1 MANSKLV
8 KPLVVALSLSLPL
21 TLIGC
26 SGEDKAKTA
35 QEARRTVQAQT
46 TIIQPSEGLA
56 TTAVTGTVEALESV
70 RVASRLMGYIR
81 DIAVVEGQA
90 VKAGQRLFT
99 IDPLD
104 IEGAVEQ
111 ARLGVKQAEDAMKDA
126 EADYKRFE
134 NLYKDEVVTRQN
146 YEKMKLNYD
155 MAVTRAAQAKA
166 GLGTA
171 QGQMRYATVTS
182 PINGVVT
189 QKLANEGDI
198 AAPGHPVLM
207 VENPARLQVRGSVSE
222 DIHRGLKLGAQVM
235 VEVDGQDQAVAA
247 KVAQLAPA
255 ADPMTHTYTV
265 KLDIAAPGLKSGTFA
280 RILFPTGKRTVL
292 AVPEAAVL
300 ERAGIVGVFVVDA
313 QGAAQYRMVRLG
325 KQEGGL
331 VEVLSGLNPGDKV
344 VTGNAN
350 AVNNGDNVVE
360 VKANVSE
367 ANVKALG
374 AGRNYKYVG

>member
-26 SGEDKAKTA
+26 SGEDKARTA

-313 QGAAQYRMVRLG
+313 QGSAQYRMVRLG

>member
-1 MANSKLV
+1 MARTLPS
-8 KPLVVALSLSLPL
+8 KPLLLVLAL
-21 TLIGC
+21 TLAGC
-26 SGEDKAKTA
+26 SGGEEPATQA
-35 QEARRTVQAQT
+35 PPQRTVQAQT
-46 TIIQPSEGLA
+46 SVIQPGEGLA
-56 TTAVTGTVEALESV
+56 TTAIPGTVEALESV
-70 RVASRLMGYIR
+70 RVASRLMGYIK

-90 VKAGQRLFT
+90 VKAGQRLFS

-104 IEGAVEQ
+104 IEGAVAQ
-111 ARLGVKQAEDAMKDA
+111 ASLGLKQAEDAMKDA

-134 NLYKDEVVTRQN
+134 TLYKEDVVSRQN

-207 VENPARLQVRGSVSE
+207 VENPAHLQVRGNVTE
-222 DIHRGLKLGAQVM
+222 DIYRGLKTGAQVM
-235 VEVDGQDQAVAA
+235 VEVDGQDQPVAA

-255 ADPMTHTYTV
+255 ADPMTRSYTV
-265 KLDIAAPGLKSGTFA
+265 KLDIAAPNLKSGTFA
-280 RILFPTGKRTVL
+280 RILFPTGKRSVL

-300 ERAGIVGVFVVDA
+300 DRAGIVGVFVVDA
-313 QGAAQYRMVRLG
+313 QGTAQYRMVRVG
-325 KQEGGL
+325 KKESGL
-331 VEVLSGLNPGDKV
+331 VEILSGLNPGDKV
-344 VTGNAN
+344 VTGNAQ
-350 AVNNGDNVVE
+350 AVNNGDRVQ
-360 VKANVSE
+360 
-367 ANVKALG
+367 G
-374 AGRNYKYVG
+374 

>member
-1 MANSKLV
+1 MSMKITL
-8 KPLVVALSLSLPL
+8 KPLVVVLSLSLGL
-21 TLIGC
+21 AAC
-26 SGEDKAKTA
+26 SGEDKAKTD
-35 QEARRTVQAQT
+35 QEAQRTIQAQT
-46 TIIQPSEGLA
+46 TVVQPSEGLA

-90 VKAGQRLFT
+90 VKVGQRLFT

-111 ARLGVKQAEDAMKDA
+111 ARLGVKQAEDARKDA

-134 NLYKDEVVTRQN
+134 NLYKEDVVSRQN

-222 DIHRGLKLGAQVM
+222 DLYRGLKLSTQVM
-235 VEVDGQDQAVAA
+235 VEVDGQEKAVAA

-265 KLDIAAPGLKSGTFA
+265 KLDIA
-280 RILFPTGKRTVL
+280 
-292 AVPEAAVL
+292 
-300 ERAGIVGVFVVDA
+300 
-313 QGAAQYRMVRLG
+313 RL
-325 KQEGGL
+325 
-331 VEVLSGLNPGDKV
+331 V
-344 VTGNAN
+344 
-350 AVNNGDNVVE
+350 
-360 VKANVSE
+360 
-367 ANVKALG
+367 
-374 AGRNYKYVG
+374 

>member
-331 VEVLSGLNPGDKV
+331 VEVLSGLNPGDRV
-344 VTGNAN
+344 VTGNAQ

>member
-1 MANSKLV
+1 MTKNTF
-8 KPLVVALSLSLPL
+8 KPLVLALSLALGL
-21 TLIGC
+21 AAC
-26 SGEDKAKTA
+26 SGENPGKAAPEA
-35 QEARRTVQAQT
+35 QRTVQAQT
-46 TIIQPSEGLA
+46 TVIQMSEGLA
-56 TTAVTGTVEALESV
+56 TTAVPGTVEALESV

-111 ARLGVKQAEDAMKDA
+111 ARLGLKQAEDAMKDA

-146 YEKMKLNYD
+146 YEKMKLNYE

-189 QKLANEGDI
+189 SKLANEGDI

-207 VENPARLQVRGSVSE
+207 VENPARLQVRGAVSE
-222 DIHRGLKLGAQVM
+222 DLYRTLKPGAQVM
-235 VEVDGQDQAVAA
+235 VEVDGQDKPLAA

-265 KLDIAAPGLKSGTFA
+265 KLDIAAPGLKSGAFA
-280 RILFPTGKRTVL
+280 RILFPTGKRQVL
-292 AVPEAAVL
+292 AVPETAVL
-300 ERAGIVGVFVVDA
+300 ARAGIVGVFVVDA

-325 KQEGGL
+325 RKEGGL
-331 VEVLSGLNPGDKV
+331 AEVLSGLNPGDRV
-344 VTGNAN
+344 VTGNAQ
-350 AVNNGDNVVE
+350 AVNNGDRVQ
-360 VKANVSE
+360 
-367 ANVKALG
+367 G
-374 AGRNYKYVG
+374 

>member
-1 MANSKLV
+1 MTKNTL
-8 KPLVVALSLSLPL
+8 KPLVIALSLALGL
-21 TLIGC
+21 AAC
-26 SGEDKAKTA
+26 SGEEKGKAA
-35 QEARRTVQAQT
+35 QEAPRAVQAQT
-46 TIIQPSEGLA
+46 TVIQMSEGIA
-56 TTAVTGTVEALESV
+56 STAVPGTVEALESV

-111 ARLGVKQAEDAMKDA
+111 ARLGLKQAEDAMKDA

-146 YEKMKLNYD
+146 YEKMKLNYE

-171 QGQMRYATVTS
+171 QGQMRYATVTA

-189 QKLANEGDI
+189 SKLANEGDI

-207 VENPARLQVRGSVSE
+207 VENPARLQVRGAVSE
-222 DIHRGLKLGAQVM
+222 DLYRTLKLGAQVM
-235 VEVDGQDQAVAA
+235 VEVDGQDKAVAA

-265 KLDIAAPGLKSGTFA
+265 KLDIAAPGLKSGAFA
-280 RILFPTGKRTVL
+280 RILFPTGKRQML

-300 ERAGIVGVFVVDA
+300 DRAGIVGVFVVDA
-313 QGAAQYRMVRLG
+313 QGMAQYRMVRLG
-325 KQEGGL
+325 KKEGGL
-331 VEVLSGLNPGDKV
+331 VEVLSGLNPGDRV
-344 VTGNAN
+344 VTGNAQ
-350 AVNNGDNVVE
+350 AVNNGDKVQ
-360 VKANVSE
+360 
-367 ANVKALG
+367 G
-374 AGRNYKYVG
+374 

>member
-26 SGEDKAKTA
+26 SGEDKARTA

>member
-1 MANSKLV
+1 MTKNTF
-8 KPLVVALSLSLPL
+8 KPLVLALSLALGLSA
-21 TLIGC
+21 C
-26 SGEDKAKTA
+26 SGEEKSKTA
-35 QEARRTVQAQT
+35 QETPRTVQAQT
-46 TIIQPSEGLA
+46 TVIQMSEGLA
-56 TTAVTGTVEALESV
+56 TTAVPGTVEALESV

-111 ARLGVKQAEDAMKDA
+111 ARLGLKQAEDAMKDA

-146 YEKMKLNYD
+146 YEKMKLNYE

-171 QGQMRYATVTS
+171 QGQMRYATVTA

-189 QKLANEGDI
+189 SKLANEGDI

-207 VENPARLQVRGSVSE
+207 VENPARLQVRGAVSE
-222 DIHRGLKLGAQVM
+222 DLYRTLKAGAQVM
-235 VEVDGQDQAVAA
+235 VEVDGQDKAVAA

-265 KLDIAAPGLKSGTFA
+265 KLDIAAPGLKSGAFA
-280 RILFPTGKRTVL
+280 RIQFPTGKRTVL

-300 ERAGIVGVFVVDA
+300 DRAGIVGVFVVDA

-325 KQEGGL
+325 RKDGGQ
-331 VEVLSGLNPGDKV
+331 VEVLSGLNAGDKV
-344 VTGNAN
+344 VTGNAQV
-350 AVNNGDNVVE
+350 VNNGD
-360 VKANVSE
+360 KIQ
-367 ANVKALG
+367 G
-374 AGRNYKYVG
+374 

>member
-1 MANSKLV
+1 MTKNTL
-8 KPLVVALSLSLPL
+8 KPLVVAL
-21 TLIGC
+21 TLALGLAAC
-26 SGEDKAKTA
+26 SGEEKAKTA
-35 QEARRTVQAQT
+35 REAQRTVQAQT
-46 TIIQPSEGLA
+46 TVVQMSEGLA
-56 TTAVTGTVEALESV
+56 TTAVPGTVEALESV

-111 ARLGVKQAEDAMKDA
+111 ARLGLKQAEDAMKDA

-146 YEKMKLNYD
+146 FEKMKLNYD

-189 QKLANEGDI
+189 RKLANEGDI

-207 VENPARLQVRGSVSE
+207 VENPARLQVRGAVPE
-222 DIHRGLKLGAQVM
+222 AIYRALKPGVQVM
-235 VEVDGQDQAVAA
+235 AEVDGQDKALAA

-265 KLDIAAPGLKSGTFA
+265 KLDVAAPGLKSGAFA
-280 RILFPTGKRTVL
+280 RILFPTGKREVL

-300 ERAGIVGVFVVDA
+300 DRAGIVGVFVVDA
-313 QGAAQYRMVRLG
+313 QGTAHYRMVRLG
-325 KQEGGL
+325 KKEGGL

-344 VTGNAN
+344 VTGNAQ
-350 AVNNGDNVVE
+350 AVNNGDKVQ
-360 VKANVSE
+360 
-367 ANVKALG
+367 G
-374 AGRNYKYVG
+374 

>member
-280 RILFPTGKRTVL
+280 RILFPTGKRTAL

-313 QGAAQYRMVRLG
+313 QGSAQYRMVRLG

>member
-21 TLIGC
+21 SLIGC

-313 QGAAQYRMVRLG
+313 QGTAQYRMVRLG